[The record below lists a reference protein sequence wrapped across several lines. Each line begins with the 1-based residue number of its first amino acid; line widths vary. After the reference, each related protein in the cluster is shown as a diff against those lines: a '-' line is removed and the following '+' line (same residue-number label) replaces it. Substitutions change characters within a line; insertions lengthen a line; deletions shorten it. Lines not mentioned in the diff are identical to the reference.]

1 MNQKTNYHTHTPLC
15 KHALGLNAAEY
26 AKAAY
31 DAGLTVLGFSDHAPF
46 KDHDFG
52 YRMDYDELPLYFEQV
67 DGLKELYKN
76 TMEIKKGLEIEYLPY
91 YLKKSYP
98 GHRNYYEYLI
108 EDQKCDYLLLG
119 EHFFM
124 DKDDSIIN
132 LYHVNNTEA
141 FIFYAKACVE
151 AMSTGYFDIIAH
163 PDLFGVNS
171 FPWDKN
177 CDIACDMILE
187 GALKYNMVIEFN
199 ANGYRRGIHNYPDG
213 DRYMYPLNAF
223 WKKVENTSIPVIIGS
238 DNHSPEQIWD
248 YAIEKA
254 HNYLSTIPVELI
266 ETI

>member
-1 MNQKTNYHTHTPLC
+1 
-15 KHALGLNAAEY
+15 
-26 AKAAY
+26 
-31 DAGLTVLGFSDHAPF
+31 
-46 KDHDFG
+46 
-52 YRMDYDELPLYFEQV
+52 
-67 DGLKELYKN
+67 
-76 TMEIKKGLEIEYLPY
+76 
-91 YLKKSYP
+91 
-98 GHRNYYEYLI
+98 
-108 EDQKCDYLLLG
+108 
-119 EHFFM
+119 M

-238 DNHSPEQIWD
+238 DNHSPDQIWD